1 MLKVSDFD
9 YFLPPELIAYNPPPQ
24 RDSSRLLIVNA
35 ANSLIATQFK
45 DIVNAIN
52 KNDLVIF
59 NNSKVIKARLF
70 GNKISG
76 GKIEVLIERILT
88 NNNLLA
94 FVRSNKKIY
103 LGMII
108 QLPNNIKVEVVK
120 IIDGNFELALI
131 NNNLNWLLYLEQ
143 FGHIPLPH
151 YIKRF
156 DTAEDEQRYQTVYA
170 KLAGSVA
177 APTAGL
183 HFTNELLAS
192 IEQKG
197 AKCAFVTLHVGA
209 GTFKPVTA
217 NYVHEHKMHSEYY
230 SIEQDTITAIENCH
244 KNGGNIIAV
253 GTTTLRTL
261 ETAAQHNFTQLNGE
275 TDIFITPGF
284 KFKVVNKLITNF
296 HLPKSTLLM
305 LVSAFAG
312 SDVIQKAYSYA
323 IDNKFRFFSYGDA
336 MLLKRKD

>member
-9 YFLPPELIAYNPPPQ
+9 YHLPPELIAYNPKEQ
-24 RDSSRLLIVNA
+24 RDESRLLIVNDI
-35 ANSLIATQFK
+35 NSFVATQFK
-45 DIVNAIN
+45 NIIDSIN

-70 GNKISG
+70 GNKKSG
-76 GKIEVLIERILT
+76 GKIEVLIERILP

-108 QLPNNIKVEVVK
+108 QLPNDISVEVIK
-120 IIDGNFELALI
+120 IIDGNFELALV
-131 NNNLNWLLYLEQ
+131 NNSLNWLAYLEQ

-151 YIKRF
+151 YIKRS
-156 DTAEDEQRYQTVYA
+156 DTAFDEIRYQTVYA
-170 KLAGSVA
+170 KLAGSIA

-183 HFTNELLAS
+183 HFTKELLAL

-209 GTFKPVTA
+209 GTFKPVTVD
-217 NYVHEHKMHSEYY
+217 YIHQHKMHSEYY
-230 SIEQDTITAIENCH
+230 SIEQDVIDAIQNCR
-244 KNGGNIIAV
+244 NNSGNIIAV

-261 ETAAQHNFTQLNGE
+261 ETLAQHNFSQLSGE

-284 KFKVVNKLITNF
+284 KFKIVDKLITNF

-312 SDVIQKAYSYA
+312 QELILNAYNYA

-336 MLLKRKD
+336 MLLKRKN